1 MIARIWRGRVPASKA
16 DTYNEYLKKTGY
28 SDYQSTPGNQGV
40 YSLRRIKGD
49 EAEFLLITLWDSYE
63 SIKKFAGDDY
73 EKARYYP
80 EDRDFLL
87 EFEEHVSHFEVL
99 MKPGS

>member
-16 DTYNEYLKKTGY
+16 DSYHEYLKKTGLD
-28 SDYQSTPGNQGV
+28 DYRLTSGNKGMTV
-40 YSLRRIKGD
+40 LRRVKGD

-63 SIKKFAGDDY
+63 SIKKFAGADY

-80 EDRDFLL
+80 EDKNFLL
-87 EFEEHVSHFEVL
+87 EFEPYVNHFEVL
-99 MKPGS
+99 NK